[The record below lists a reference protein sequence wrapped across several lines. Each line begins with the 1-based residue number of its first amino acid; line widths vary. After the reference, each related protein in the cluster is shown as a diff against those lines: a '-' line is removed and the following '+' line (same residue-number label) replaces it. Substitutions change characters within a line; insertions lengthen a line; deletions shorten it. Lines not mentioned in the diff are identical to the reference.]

1 MIEEWPRLL
10 QVAAASIL
18 VANVILRPQESLGLK
33 CLYGQQ
39 GFYSYG
45 TSILCKKVF

>member
-1 MIEEWPRLL
+1 MFSRLGVCRRIFL
-10 QVAAASIL
+10 
-18 VANVILRPQESLGLK
+18 LK

-45 TSILCKKVF
+45 TSILCKKVFYEKKLDSEILTP